1 MRKLILNG
9 GDRRVNHWRVA
20 VYLAGIVVVRF
31 HVRIVAWVV
40 IIRIIVVR
48 IVRIVVPGEEP
59 IIQPTPEAIDKDEEA
74 MMIKVCMP
82 PVPVVVPIRLMAFG
96 DVTYYAIEC
105 CLVGCCMRLR
115 IARAAIRSRQSRRLK
130 VPALDELVR
139 ASAQAGP
146 E

>member
-9 GDRRVNHWRVA
+9 GDRRINHWRVA

-82 PVPVVVPIRLMAFG
+82 PVPATDGGPAERITALPPGRMPPPPGWPPPPPINPPPPP
-96 DVTYYAIEC
+96 
-105 CLVGCCMRLR
+105 
-115 IARAAIRSRQSRRLK
+115 S
-130 VPALDELVR
+130 P
-139 ASAQAGP
+139 P
-146 E
+146 